1 MAVLKATEVDRFI
14 ARPDPAVKAVLIYG
28 PDTGAINEYARK
40 IVTGVAGNLDDPFN
54 VVRLSDQALGD
65 DAQRLADEAQSISMM
80 GGRRAIWVS
89 GAGAG
94 FHKAVAGY
102 LVVAD
107 TDSLIVAEAGELPKS
122 SKLRALFEKSSSTLA
137 VPCYLDSKESLHQ
150 VIGKAMAGYKLDIAP
165 DAHHRLCEILG
176 SDRQTTRSELEK
188 LALYCAGQ
196 ASVSLEDVNAVCGD
210 TSELSIDDMVDAV
223 FAGDAGQ
230 ACSLFGRLSGSGI
243 TATRL
248 LSMAAMHIARLQ
260 GLSLS
265 AQASGNAGTAVKSAR
280 PPIFFRRQPA
290 VIRQLSIWQLRD
302 LESAEHTLQTAIA
315 QTRQYPQLEPEIA
328 ERALLSLA
336 RNAQANRLN
345 KS

>member
-1 MAVLKATEVDRFI
+1 MAVLKATEVDHFI
-14 ARPDPAVKAVLIYG
+14 ARPDPAIKAVLIYG

-54 VVRLSDQALGD
+54 VMRLNDQALGD
-65 DAQRLADEAQSISMM
+65 DAERLADEAQSISMM

-94 FHKAVAGY
+94 FHKAVTGY
-102 LVVAD
+102 LDVAD

-122 SKLRALFEKSSSTLA
+122 SKLRALFEKSSNALA

-150 VIGKAMAGYKLDIAP
+150 VIGRAMADYKLDIAP

-176 SDRQTTRSELEK
+176 SDRQVTRSELEK

-196 ASVSLEDVNAVCGD
+196 DSVGLEDVNAVCGD

-223 FAGDAGQ
+223 FMGDAGQ
-230 ACSLFGRLSGSGI
+230 ACSLFDRLSGTGI

-265 AQASGNAGTAVKSAR
+265 AQSSGNAGTAVKSAR

-302 LESAEHTLQTAIA
+302 LESAEQTLQAAIA
-315 QTRQYPQLEPEIA
+315 QTRQHPQLEPEIA
-328 ERALLSLA
+328 ERAILSLA
-336 RNAQANRLN
+336 RSAQASRLN